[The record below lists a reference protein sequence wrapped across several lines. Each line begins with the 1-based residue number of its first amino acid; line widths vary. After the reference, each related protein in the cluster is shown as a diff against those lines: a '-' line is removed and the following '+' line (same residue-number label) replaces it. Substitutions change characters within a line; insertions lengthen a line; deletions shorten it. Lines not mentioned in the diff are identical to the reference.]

1 VILGVTTGTVLLV
14 VIVIAVAINVY
25 KHVQAKKLH
34 DSSQSPPNRRF
45 SDARVHPLVFNGQQY
60 NDNNTNT
67 FNTDCPPVYSEFAPR
82 PMSPPPRYTMFDTN
96 TFRWQLSLRA
106 TRRNMFYVFIH
117 LANVCMHVYLT
128 MIFEILH

>member
-1 VILGVTTGTVLLV
+1 VYISAELYDDDDSSEQTTTTDNSVYVILGVTTGTVLLV

-34 DSSQSPPNRRF
+34 DSPQSPSNRRF

-67 FNTDCPPVYSEFAPR
+67 FNTDSPPIYSEFAPR

-96 TFRWQLSLRA
+96 TFR
-106 TRRNMFYVFIH
+106 
-117 LANVCMHVYLT
+117 
-128 MIFEILH
+128 